1 MSRSMPCWGGH
12 AFSQGHCRYHPLH
25 FSLSSPP
32 SPPPFLQTQHG
43 PEGEPY
49 EAEDFVCDYHLE
61 MLSLSQDQQNPSC
74 IQFDDSNWQL
84 HLTSLK
90 PLGLNVLLNLC
101 DASVTER
108 LCRFSDHLCNVALQ
122 ESRSAVLPVRVPWGL
137 CELARLIGRLPGDSS
152 GAGPPGPGVALVKST
167 WQPFALPAPL
177 SASCLF
183 IHPSTHPTGFTPGAK
198 ELFKQGNHLALYRL
212 PSAET
217 MKETSLGR
225 LSCVTKRRPP
235 LSHMISLFIKD
246 TTTCEP
252 PGSMAGR
259 VSFYGALDPP

>member
-1 MSRSMPCWGGH
+1 MLLGMDPRRPWSQEGCRGVWGGPGEREQEHALLGGH
-12 AFSQGHCRYHPLH
+12 AFSQGHCPYHPPH

-137 CELARLIGRLPGDSS
+137 CELARLIGMLPGDASQALGHRGQVWPRS
-152 GAGPPGPGVALVKST
+152 RAPGNPLRFRPLYLHLV
-167 WQPFALPAPL
+167 
-177 SASCLF
+177 CLF
-183 IHPSTHPTGFTPGAK
+183 IHPPIPQASLPGPRSSLSRGTTSRSTVSPVP
-198 ELFKQGNHLALYRL
+198 
-212 PSAET
+212 
-217 MKETSLGR
+217 
-225 LSCVTKRRPP
+225 RP
-235 LSHMISLFIKD
+235 
-246 TTTCEP
+246 
-252 PGSMAGR
+252 
-259 VSFYGALDPP
+259 